1 MKTFDII
8 LRSVADVRD
17 FVSLANGKPFPI
29 RVGTQQRSINAKSFM
44 QFFCLELGGALEVKM
59 DCTDEQYR
67 SFYEEA
73 RQFLA

>member
-17 FVSLANGKPFPI
+17 FVTLASGLPFEVT
-29 RVGTQQRSINAKSFM
+29 VGTARRSINAKSFM